1 MGRPSLILIVAAIS
15 AFALGAAGCSRP
27 QTEVRTLPTGPLNQ
41 ADYEHAFNVSAAGLA
56 PKYGVGKELPKGAP
70 AAQQAERVRA
80 LQQLLRVWA
89 GRIAGLQPPAS
100 ARRAQDRYVAG
111 VRGFAGDLERAR
123 TLLVAGDVKGAGRLL
138 ASGRVVSA
146 RTRADLVAAR
156 RAFHALGYDLTDLDS
171 APVKTS

>member
-1 MGRPSLILIVAAIS
+1 MRRPS
-15 AFALGAAGCSRP
+15 FALLLTLTALVLGAAGCSRP

-56 PKYGVGKELPKGAP
+56 PKYGVGKELPRDAP
-70 AAQQAERVRA
+70 AARQAERVRA

-89 GRIAGLQPPAS
+89 GRIAGLQPPAP
-100 ARRAQDRYVAG
+100 ARRAQARYVAG
-111 VRGFAGDLERAR
+111 VRNFAGDLDRAR
-123 TLLVAGDVKGAGRLL
+123 TLLAAGDVKGANRLL
-138 ASGRVVSA
+138 ESGRVVSA

-171 APVKTS
+171 APVKTA

>member
-1 MGRPSLILIVAAIS
+1 MRRPSLILIVAVIS
-15 AFALGAAGCSRP
+15 ALALVAAGCSRP

-56 PKYGVGKELPKGAP
+56 PKYGVGKELPRDAP
-70 AAQQAERVRA
+70 AAEQAERVRA

-89 GRIAGLQPPAS
+89 GRIAGLQPPAP
-100 ARRAQDRYVAG
+100 ARRAQARYVAG
-111 VRGFAGDLERAR
+111 VRGFAADLDRAG
-123 TLLVAGDVKGAGRLL
+123 TLLDAGDVKGANRLL
-138 ASGRVVSA
+138 ESGRVVSA

-171 APVKTS
+171 APVTTS